1 MKTETASYQT
11 VHHPLEPYQPKPNEL
26 YSLEVAAH
34 LAGIP
39 RRSLLVYCRIG
50 MVRPVSQPP
59 YGVMAF
65 TEEAIHAARRIERVK
80 AVHCPDL
87 ALLKFTFDLLEEVER
102 LKLEVRFLR
111 RH

>member
-1 MKTETASYQT
+1 MSTQHALSQA
-11 VHHPLEPYQPKPNEL
+11 VRHPVAAYQPKPNEL

-50 MVRPVSQPP
+50 MVRPVCQPP

-65 TEEAIHAARRIERVK
+65 TEEAIHAVRRIERVRV
-80 AVHCPDL
+80 VHSSDL
-87 ALLKFTFDLLEEVER
+87 ALLKFTFDLLAEVER

-111 RH
+111 QH